1 MSEMTAKIRRV
12 SKNNAF
18 GNVFLL
24 DLRKWKLEI
33 SHLIKSAANFLCKIS
48 GNSVEAGNY
57 FLRYTK

>member
-1 MSEMTAKIRRV
+1 MSKTTAKIRRV

-48 GNSVEAGNY
+48 GNSVEAGN
-57 FLRYTK
+57 